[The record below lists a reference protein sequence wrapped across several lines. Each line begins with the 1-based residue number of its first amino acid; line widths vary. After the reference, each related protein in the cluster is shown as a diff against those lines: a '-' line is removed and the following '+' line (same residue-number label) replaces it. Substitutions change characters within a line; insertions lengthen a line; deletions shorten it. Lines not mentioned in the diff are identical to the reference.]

1 MSNDFSGEVSFVPV
15 NVKEADPLLERHAEV
30 INGESHPWQSLM
42 NYHLANDYP
51 LRMHGVDYVGYL
63 NRQ

>member
-1 MSNDFSGEVSFVPV
+1 MPV
-15 NVKEADPLLERHAEV
+15 NVKEADPLLERHAEA

-51 LRMHGVDYVGYL
+51 LRMHGVDYAGYL